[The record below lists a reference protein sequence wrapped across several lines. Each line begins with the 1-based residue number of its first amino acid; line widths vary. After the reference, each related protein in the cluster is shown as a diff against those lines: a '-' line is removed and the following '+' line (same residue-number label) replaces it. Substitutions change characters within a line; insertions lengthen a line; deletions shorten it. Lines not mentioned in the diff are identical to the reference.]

1 MTQLLIAFAF
11 GLVLGAFLAHRLPLD
26 WRRWQERRRLKRFR
40 LQVLQPYQPKWTA
53 PLASVA
59 QPPEEQEV
67 VHQLQPAMP
76 APKKKDLPLTLEL
89 EALPARK
96 AKEESV
102 FSLDEDNTHTLSLL
116 DYESVPTQHH
126 FQIKKQGD
134 SF

>member
-1 MTQLLIAFAF
+1 MNQLLIALAA
-11 GLVLGAFLAHRLPLD
+11 GLLLGAFLAYRLPLG
-26 WRRWQERRRLKRFR
+26 WQRWQAKRRLKRFR
-40 LQVLQPYQPKWTA
+40 LKVLQPYQPKLTA
-53 PLASVA
+53 PIAGVVLA
-59 QPPEEQEV
+59 PEEDEV
-67 VHQLQPAMP
+67 VHQLPPVMP

-102 FSLDEDNTHTLSLL
+102 FSLDEDNAHTLSLL
-116 DYESVPTQHH
+116 DYESVPKQHH